1 MSSISPRM
9 GFKVWDGTDPFLRQD
24 FNDNFAK
31 IEAAPGD
38 FLCTSTTLPAWGTGQ
53 ASRRA
58 FLTDQRRWLVW
69 SGTSWQDPQTP
80 NWAGTWGVI
89 PGASLAPNVT
99 GTYTF
104 GSYTMVRPGIINVI
118 GFAQVQSSTVQLATF
133 TLGLNGSYGN
143 GGQTRWAVNAFADI
157 RQMTTM
163 RAVNFP
169 APTTVTLTARIAI
182 GGGAGAVVAQ
192 LMQAVAFISAG

>member
-38 FLCTSTTLPAWGTGQ
+38 FICTSTTLPAWGAGQ
-53 ASRRA
+53 ANRRA
-58 FLTDQRRWLVW
+58 FLTDQRRILAW
-69 SGTSWQDPQTP
+69 SGSAWQDLQTP
-80 NWAGTWGVI
+80 GWAGTWAVNANQG
-89 PGASLAPNVT
+89 LAPNVT

-104 GSYTMVRPGIINVI
+104 GSYTLVRPGIINVI

-157 RQMTTM
+157 RQVTTM
-163 RAVNFP
+163 RAVNFTT
-169 APTTVTLTARIAI
+169 PTTVTLTGRITV
-182 GGGAGAVVAQ
+182 GTGAGAVVAQ
-192 LMQAVAFISAG
+192 LMQAVAFLSA